1 MMEYRENLLFIYHV
15 IMLLQLE
22 HLTAFLLFNS
32 DGPVVVAAQRSVQG
46 GSGTSVTLN
55 CKVQSVL

>member
-1 MMEYRENLLFIYHV
+1 MMEYRENLLFIYYAV
-15 IMLLQLE
+15 KLLQLE
-22 HLTAFLLFNS
+22 HLTVCLLFNS

-55 CKVQSVL
+55 CKVQNVL